1 MDILVKLNDVEE
13 SLKQL
18 ETNNKY
24 FIIKDNLF
32 SMDKIVT
39 LKSPNDKIG
48 SICTTSKF
56 EFSYNDGC
64 TNEVISIEY
73 VHENTDCIS
82 FVRTCKIISE
92 SEIDLIFEK
101 AKNIISERRDKSEL
115 IKSDEIDNIFYNEV
129 LVYISSKINETDKSD
144 LKDDFISKYEMYK
157 EKKQT
162 IINNTK
168 EAINNLYCKIINA
181 KLAGE

>member
-1 MDILVKLNDVEE
+1 MDIFVELNDIEE

-18 ETNNKY
+18 ETNHKY

-39 LKSPNDKIG
+39 LKSPNDKTG
-48 SICTTSKF
+48 SICTPSKI

-64 TNEVISIEY
+64 INEVVNIEY

-92 SEIDLIFEK
+92 NEIDLIFEK

-168 EAINNLYCKIINA
+168 EAINNLYYKIINA